1 VLVLRGERERLVPL
15 VRERLIKVD
24 LDAGRMTL
32 DWHRD
37 D

>member
-1 VLVLRGERERLVPL
+1 LVPL